1 MGTIGS
7 RPQQEAVARI
17 EARHLGKTFAIGA
30 QKLEVLHDLNVTI
43 EPGRFVCLLGAS
55 GCGKS
60 TFLRCI
66 AGLETP
72 TSGDLLVGGR
82 PAGPPGPDRSMVF
95 QDYALFP
102 WYTVAENV
110 LFGLKL
116 RRNRDPRRPDTG
128 AKLRALLALVGL
140 TGFEHAYPHQ
150 ISGGMRQR
158 VGLARALAVDP
169 GALLMDEPFAAID
182 AITREGL
189 QRELVE
195 VWLNTK
201 ITIVFVTH
209 SVDEAIFLADE
220 VHVFGMRPASIRRSY
235 SIDLPRPR
243 VVASPRFQEI
253 AVELRA
259 AINEGMQA
267 AQGRVA

>member
-1 MGTIGS
+1 M
-7 RPQQEAVARI
+7 RI
-17 EARHLGKTFAIGA
+17 EASHLGKSFTIGA
-30 QKLEVLHDLNVTI
+30 RKLEVLHDLNVTV
-43 EPGRFVCLLGAS
+43 ERGRFVCLLGPS

-72 TSGDLLVGGR
+72 TSGNLLIDGK
-82 PAGPPGPDRSMVF
+82 PAGAPGPDRSMVF

-102 WYTVAENV
+102 WYSVAENV

-116 RRNRDPRRPDTG
+116 RRNRERLRGTADT
-128 AKLRALLALVGL
+128 KLRSLLALVGL

-189 QRELVE
+189 QRELVD
-195 VWLNTK
+195 VWMKTG

-209 SVDEAIFLADE
+209 SVDEATFLADE
-220 VHVFGMRPASIRRSY
+220 VHVFGTRPASIRY
-235 SIDLPRPR
+235 SCSVDLPRPR
-243 VVASPRFQEI
+243 QSASPRFQEI
-253 AVELRA
+253 AATLRNSIDEGMRSARGRA
-259 AINEGMQA
+259 A
-267 AQGRVA
+267 

>member
-1 MGTIGS
+1 ML
-7 RPQQEAVARI
+7 I
-17 EARHLGKTFAIGA
+17 EARHLGKSFLIR
-30 QKLEVLHDLNVTI
+30 KDKIEVLHDLNVTI
-43 EPGRFVCLLGAS
+43 PSGRFVCLLGPS

-66 AGLETP
+66 AGLELP
-72 TSGDLLVGGR
+72 TQGDLLVDGR
-82 PAGPPGPDRSMVF
+82 TAGRPGPDRSMVF

-102 WYTVAENV
+102 WYTVSENV

-116 RRNRDPRRPDTG
+116 RRNRNRQRVDKSD
-128 AKLRALLALVGL
+128 KLQSLLSLVGL
-140 TGFEHAYPHQ
+140 TGFEKAYPHQ

-158 VGLARALAVDP
+158 VGLARALAVEP

-189 QRELVE
+189 QRELID
-195 VWLNTK
+195 VWGKTR

-209 SVDEAIFLADE
+209 SVDEAAFLADE
-220 VHVFGMRPASIRRSY
+220 VHVFGMRPASIRYSC

-243 VVASPRFQEI
+243 SPASPQFQDI
-253 AVELRA
+253 AGALRS
-259 AINEGMQA
+259 AINDGMRPTGKA
-267 AQGRVA
+267 SA

>member
-1 MGTIGS
+1 M
-7 RPQQEAVARI
+7 RI
-17 EARHLGKTFAIGA
+17 EARHLGKTFALGGDDL
-30 QKLEVLHDLNVTI
+30 QVLHDLNVAI
-43 EPGRFVCLLGAS
+43 EPGRFICLLGPS

-66 AGLETP
+66 AGLEQP
-72 TSGDLLVGGR
+72 SHGELLVDGH
-82 PAGPPGPDRSMVF
+82 PAGKPGPDRSMVF

-116 RRNRDPRRPDTG
+116 RRNRGTKSADPQN
-128 AKLRALLALVGL
+128 KLRSLLALVGL
-140 TGFEHAYPHQ
+140 SGFEHAYPHQ

-169 GALLMDEPFAAID
+169 GALLMDEPFAAVD

-189 QRELVE
+189 QRELVD
-195 VWLNTK
+195 VWMKTG

-209 SVDEAIFLADE
+209 SVDEATFLADE
-220 VHVFGMRPASIRRSY
+220 VHVFGMRPASIRY
-235 SIDLPRPR
+235 SCTIDLPRPR
-243 VVASPRFQEI
+243 TSTSVPFQEI
-253 AVELRA
+253 AATLRN
-259 AINEGMQA
+259 AIDEGMRTGREHA
-267 AQGRVA
+267 A

>member
-1 MGTIGS
+1 ML
-7 RPQQEAVARI
+7 I
-17 EARHLGKTFAIGA
+17 EARQLGKSFSIGSER
-30 QKLEVLHDLNVTI
+30 LEVLQDLNATI
-43 EPGRFVCLLGAS
+43 PSGRFVCLLGPS

-72 TSGDLLVGGR
+72 TKGELLVNGR
-82 PAGPPGPDRSMVF
+82 PVGRPGPDRSMVS

-102 WYTVAENV
+102 WCTVADNV

-116 RRNRDPRRPDTG
+116 RCNRGKLAADT
-128 AKLRALLALVGL
+128 KDRLDSLLALVGL
-140 TGFEHAYPHQ
+140 SGFEKAYPHQ

-169 GALLMDEPFAAID
+169 GALLMDEPFAAVD

-189 QRELVE
+189 QREVVE
-195 VWLNTK
+195 IWKKTN

-209 SVDEAIFLADE
+209 SVDEATFLADE
-220 VHVFGMRPASIRRSY
+220 VHVFGVRPASIRY
-235 SIDLPRPR
+235 SCAIGLPRPR
-243 VVASPRFQEI
+243 RSASPEFQEI
-253 AVELRA
+253 ATRLRS
-259 AINEGMQA
+259 AIDEGMRPARGA
-267 AQGRVA
+267 AA

>member
-1 MGTIGS
+1 
-7 RPQQEAVARI
+7 VRI
-17 EARHLGKTFAIGA
+17 EASHLGKTFTIGA
-30 QKLEVLHDLNVTI
+30 QKLEVLHDLNVTV
-43 EPGRFVCLLGAS
+43 ERGRFVCLLGPS

-72 TSGDLLVGGR
+72 TSGSLLIDGK
-82 PAGPPGPDRSMVF
+82 PAGAPGPDRSMVF

-102 WYTVAENV
+102 WYSVAENV

-116 RRNRDPRRPDTG
+116 RRNRERLRGDAE
-128 AKLRALLALVGL
+128 AKLRSLLALVGL

-189 QRELVE
+189 QRELVD
-195 VWLNTK
+195 VWTK
-201 ITIVFVTH
+201 TGITIVFVTH
-209 SVDEAIFLADE
+209 SVDEATFLADE
-220 VHVFGMRPASIRRSY
+220 VHVFGTRPASIRY
-235 SIDLPRPR
+235 SCNIDLPRPR
-243 VVASPRFQEI
+243 QSASPRFQEI
-253 AVELRA
+253 AATLRNSIDEGMRSARERA
-259 AINEGMQA
+259 A
-267 AQGRVA
+267 

>member
-1 MGTIGS
+1 ML
-7 RPQQEAVARI
+7 I
-17 EARHLGKTFAIGA
+17 EARHLGKTFALGR
-30 QKLEVLHDLNVTI
+30 QSLEVLHNLNVRI
-43 EPGRFVCLLGAS
+43 EPGRFVCLLGPS

-66 AGLETP
+66 AGLDAP
-72 TSGDLLVGGR
+72 TQGDLLVDGHTAGR
-82 PAGPPGPDRSMVF
+82 PGPDRSMVF

-102 WYTVAENV
+102 WYTVAQNV

-116 RRNRDPRRPDTG
+116 RRNRDRLTSDN
-128 AKLRALLALVGL
+128 AEKLRALLELVGL
-140 TGFEHAYPHQ
+140 SGFENAYPHQ

-189 QRELVE
+189 QRELVD
-195 VWLNTK
+195 VWKKTG

-209 SVDEAIFLADE
+209 SVDEATFLADE
-220 VHVFGMRPASIRRSY
+220 VHVFGMRPASIRFSCQ
-235 SIDLPRPR
+235 IDLRRPR
-243 VVASPRFQEI
+243 KSATARFQEI
-253 AVELRA
+253 ASTLRN
-259 AINEGMQA
+259 AIDEGMRA
-267 AQGRVA
+267 EHRKTA